1 MINFCR
7 ELLNAG
13 APGLHFYTLNL
24 ERSVRQ
30 IISGLESHLQSDNK
44 FSVEGFIVDPGKISR
59 DPSLNNLQDLVT
71 ESRSISRGKYFK
83 RRERASRN
91 GSTVVDISIP
101 PPSFKP
107 VSLSL
112 SRSPLF

>member
-59 DPSLNNLQDLVT
+59 DPSMNNLQDLVT
-71 ESRSISRGKYFK
+71 ESRSISRGKYLSEGAAREWSTESSFNVFYRVTPFK
-83 RRERASRN
+83 QAQ
-91 GSTVVDISIP
+91 T
-101 PPSFKP
+101 
-107 VSLSL
+107 SLFL
-112 SRSPLF
+112 TQ